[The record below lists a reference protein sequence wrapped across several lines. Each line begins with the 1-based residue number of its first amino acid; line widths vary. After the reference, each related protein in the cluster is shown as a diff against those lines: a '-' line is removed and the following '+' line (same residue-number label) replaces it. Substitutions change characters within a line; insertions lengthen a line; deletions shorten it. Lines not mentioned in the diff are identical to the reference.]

1 MAAEARFAAM
11 GTTVH
16 VIVVG
21 GAENV
26 LLDGARQRIAELE
39 RRWSRFLPES
49 EISYLNAHSGG
60 TPIVVSA
67 DTAIL
72 VERAR
77 RAWELTDGLYDPTVL
92 GALRTLGYD
101 RDFAEVR
108 TRPDDLRLIVLRN
121 APGCDGIIVDRT
133 ASSVTLPRDV
143 EIDPGGLGKGLAADL
158 VTAEL
163 LAAGARGALV
173 NLGGDVRVRGDAPG
187 GTSWSVAVE
196 HPTDPARTIVELG
209 ITDAAIATSTS
220 ARRRWIRGGRE
231 RHHLVDPRTGDSA
244 DSPLVSV
251 TVVADDGWWAETA
264 AKAIFV
270 AGTSARCVTL
280 PGVHVATVDA
290 AGAVEHTP
298 EIQALV
304 A

>member
-1 MAAEARFAAM
+1 M
-11 GTTVH
+11 
-16 VIVVG
+16 
-21 GAENV
+21 
-26 LLDGARQRIAELE
+26 
-39 RRWSRFLPES
+39 
-49 EISYLNAHSGG
+49 
-60 TPIVVSA
+60 
-67 DTAIL
+67 
-72 VERAR
+72 
-77 RAWELTDGLYDPTVL
+77 
-92 GALRTLGYD
+92 
-101 RDFAEVR
+101 
-108 TRPDDLRLIVLRN
+108 
-121 APGCDGIIVDRT
+121 
-133 ASSVTLPRDV
+133 TLPRDV
-143 EIDPGGLGKGLAADL
+143 EIDPGGIGKGLAADL

-187 GTSWSVAVE
+187 GTSWSIAVE

-209 ITDAAIATSTS
+209 ITDAAIATSTN

-251 TVVADDGWWAETA
+251 TVVADEGWWAETS

-270 AGTSARCVTL
+270 AGTPAPRVTL

-290 AGAVEHTP
+290 AGAVEHSP
-298 EIQALV
+298 GLQAVV